1 MKKKLPKDK
10 WAIQKTVRFTP
21 SEWRMVRAQIKDWG
35 QGTLVKYRPVSES
48 EALKEM
54 IISCL

>member
-10 WAIQKTVRFTP
+10 WTIQKTVRFTP

-35 QGTLVKYRPVSES
+35 TKTEGS
-48 EALKEM
+48 ALKKM